1 MADVK
6 NSRLARIYERTLWW
20 HFKIIHIPEKLQ
32 LAADNLSRRKSKLP
46 ANLYR
51 LSAKDSE
58 VVEEDI
64 IDYLQLRLTDL
75 YDCSAKIHSVMR
87 GVTVKVIAWER
98 LYEGVHEDQ
107 VLVKLME
114 VVLRGFPQSSHDVDK
129 DLKQHQR
136 FRYDL
141 LFPPS

>member
-1 MADVK
+1 M
-6 NSRLARIYERTLWW
+6 
-20 HFKIIHIPEKLQ
+20 
-32 LAADNLSRRKSKLP
+32 
-46 ANLYR
+46 
-51 LSAKDSE
+51 
-58 VVEEDI
+58 
-64 IDYLQLRLTDL
+64 RLTDL

-136 FRYDL
+136 FRYVL